1 MGHPVAEGVGVA
13 QKLVGPLNFALGH
26 QGADI
31 GGGDGD
37 ALLLHLGDDVTADA
51 QGLAGLL
58 EPLGIALPFVAEVVV
73 VTGHQMDRAQVP
85 HQGFL

>member
-1 MGHPVAEGVGVA
+1 MEGY
-13 QKLVGPLNFALGH
+13 
-26 QGADI
+26 
-31 GGGDGD
+31 
-37 ALLLHLGDDVTADA
+37 TAY
-51 QGLAGLL
+51 LKTLL